1 MTDCILVSITLSLL
15 CCLHISHRCVTRW
28 AALSWSL
35 GGVTALQTLP
45 PSPLS
50 SQVLSPS
57 CCYITYLL
65 QPASR
70 TGLEMKRFPL
80 TASILWGFQP
90 TSPLCTVVLGF
101 CLPALTFWNCNFW
114 EEIFTMWN
122 CSQPSHTCTLT
133 SKEEVFVEFM
143 VSCCTWAFISVVSCV
158 QLCSCYSWEIFPI
171 NDRNN
176 WSAWPSLN

>member
-1 MTDCILVSITLSLL
+1 MELVESPVLCPGFPKPHRLCNKGFLTRALVFSVPVTDCILVSVTLSLL
-15 CCLHISHRCVTRW
+15 CCLHISHRCITRW
-28 AALSWSL
+28 AVLSWSL

-57 CCYITYLL
+57 CCYITHLL

-70 TGLEMKRFPL
+70 TGLEKKCFPL
-80 TASILWGFQP
+80 TVSILWGFQS

-101 CLPALTFWNCNFW
+101 CLPTLTFWNCNFW

-122 CSQPSHTCTLT
+122 CSLSPHTH
-133 SKEEVFVEFM
+133 V
-143 VSCCTWAFISVVSCV
+143 
-158 QLCSCYSWEIFPI
+158 
-171 NDRNN
+171 R
-176 WSAWPSLN
+176 